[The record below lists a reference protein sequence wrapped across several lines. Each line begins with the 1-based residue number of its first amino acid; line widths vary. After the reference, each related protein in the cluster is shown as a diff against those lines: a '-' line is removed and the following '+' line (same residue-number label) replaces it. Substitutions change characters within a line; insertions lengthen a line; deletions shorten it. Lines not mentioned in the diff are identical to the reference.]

1 LPRVS
6 TRGLRLPV
14 LLSTI
19 YSLGRP
25 PAAAGIHSLGSG
37 PRHSSFFILHSS
49 FFILHFSPSQISD
62 PPGRGASVLR
72 APSIQSQLRMTATCS
87 LQPDTCSLF
96 SQPQR
101 GCGCQP
107 KVATARPGLP
117 WKSQTP
123 AHQPQRGCANSNGVA
138 HEDRP
143 RHIISN
149 LKSSNLK
156 SARPKAAARRAR
168 DGCHEFQLV
177 DSKPRYRLA
186 FRPQGAR
193 WLPRVSTRGLQ
204 TPLPPRHSPAGRAMV
219 ATSFNSWT
227 PNLVLLSTFHPPLS
241 RSPQRPRPQG
251 ARWLPRVSTRGLE
264 TPLPSRLSPGGRAM
278 VARGFIPWDSQ
289 TRPSPSRA
297 AAKELPLR
305 HRPPSVTPACG
316 CSAFSCSTD
325 RLLNSLGRPP
335 AAAPG
340 SSLPGTCL
348 IQIPPAAPFFVEPNQ
363 I

>member
-117 WKSQTP
+117 WEIPDPGTSTPTGLCQFQRRSTRGPPAPHHLKSQIRP
-123 AHQPQRGCANSNGVA
+123 AEGR
-138 HEDRP
+138 
-143 RHIISN
+143 
-149 LKSSNLK
+149 
-156 SARPKAAARRAR
+156 
-168 DGCHEFQLV
+168 
-177 DSKPRYRLA
+177 
-186 FRPQGAR
+186 RPQGAR
-193 WLPRVSTRGLQ
+193 WLPRVSTRGAKSPPPTHLARRAHDGCQ
-204 TPLPPRHSPAGRAMV
+204 GIHSLVQKPPFYFPLSTLPSPGRKPSRKPFRRTGSTT
-219 ATSFNSWT
+219 ATSAYT
-227 PNLVLLSTFHPPLS
+227 PPGFHLYGP
-241 RSPQRPRPQG
+241 
-251 ARWLPRVSTRGLE
+251 
-264 TPLPSRLSPGGRAM
+264 
-278 VARGFIPWDSQ
+278 
-289 TRPSPSRA
+289 
-297 AAKELPLR
+297 
-305 HRPPSVTPACG
+305 
-316 CSAFSCSTD
+316 
-325 RLLNSLGRPP
+325 RLLELARYPEAEWRLLRAHEVL
-335 AAAPG
+335 AADPQARSRDEQVKADLAALYQAWGKPESAAQWQPG
-340 SSLPGTCL
+340 
-348 IQIPPAAPFFVEPNQ
+348 Q
-363 I
+363 